1 MHLCGHAVS
10 RRKGFT
16 LIELTVA
23 IMVMAVIV
31 ALSVVGFEKFIEKA
45 RYDNARLNLI
55 AIHSA
60 VKMYAVKYK
69 STLIGADGID
79 DINAVLGLKIRD
91 DHFTYSLDGNGGL
104 AFDAVAFRNLPAGQT
119 YTLRVTE
126 APISDTNP
134 VCEDGACPGP

>member
-1 MHLCGHAVS
+1 MDLSAYAVS

-23 IMVMAVIV
+23 MMIMAVIV

-69 STLIGADGID
+69 STLIGAEGINE
-79 DINAVLGLKIRD
+79 INSVLGLKIND
-91 DHFTYSLDGNGGL
+91 SNFTYGLDGNGGL
-104 AFDAVAFRNLPAGQT
+104 AFDVVAFRNLPSGQT
-119 YTLRVTE
+119 YTMRVTE

-134 VCEDGACPGP
+134 VCEDGVCPGP